1 MVSLFYQLHHD
12 DSQEQLTDAIPHTD
26 KHHCERSPEQH
37 DGEAPPA
44 HEEDGAVGGAG
55 AQLPHQL
62 PARLAAAAEHQRDQT
77 GCFAEPGTCPSNI
90 RTPMWSEN
98 VEAQKQSVVA

>member
-1 MVSLFYQLHHD
+1 MLVIRSIAPSSQVVKFDDPLLHFRVVAPVCVVD
-12 DSQEQLTDAIPHTD
+12 
-26 KHHCERSPEQH
+26 
-37 DGEAPPA
+37 APPA

-77 GCFAEPGTCPSNI
+77 GRVAEPGTCPSNI
-90 RTPMWSEN
+90 RTPMWGEN
-98 VEAQKQSVVA
+98 YEAQK